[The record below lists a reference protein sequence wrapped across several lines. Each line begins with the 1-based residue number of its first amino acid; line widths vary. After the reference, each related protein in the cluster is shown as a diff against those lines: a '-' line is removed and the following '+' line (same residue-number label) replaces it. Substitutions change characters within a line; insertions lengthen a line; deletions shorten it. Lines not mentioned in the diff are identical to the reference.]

1 MSLTPTHE
9 PLAAAMFN
17 SRAESE
23 RSLTAP
29 LPAPR
34 YMAWWWWSG
43 LGFAG
48 LTVALWQA
56 GDGRP
61 AWKGDGLVGAVGQV
75 FGGVG
80 AVFKPT
86 KPGGASIGSRL
97 AFLLIL
103 LVLLYFL
110 WRATRAWLAYKPG
123 AVDVQQLE
131 DATPLGTPKPSNV
144 DLTARLR
151 RRLSDSSMY
160 PPATLPAQAPAE
172 SFLEL
177 LGDVEIDPDKLGTAL
192 PKLLGRLRPKLA
204 YRVSGILQY
213 RDGAPDPYGMT
224 VTVTA
229 FLFGGSR
236 AKDVWGSD
244 WDDVIRKAGSWTVS
258 TLLPVT
264 RAGRLPPW
272 RRWWGQ
278 ELKPELYEAY
288 QEANTLSREGR
299 HHEAL
304 EQYFTAVRLDPVNP
318 YLRAE
323 LAETQEKMGLHI
335 DALDTCQRALTL
347 DGQSARGYRKRLWL
361 SHWNPHPRRLRY
373 FLHPRRYRELI
384 GLRYRNSIILG
395 TAETTARQWVAGAGT
410 NGRQTCENLVPL
422 LVDRYWPAALGLDGR
437 RIPLRRKERKRRKDA
452 GRNSLRQTLRSGNS
466 AAIRLVMQRAA
477 VQETARLA
485 SDDAWAR
492 VWLYWPARLWS
503 WIRFCWPVSYYQSV
517 RGTPSP
523 VTRGAFHINRK
534 VWAPLRLTWATSAYD
549 ATRKARKETH
559 PYKWRWPYTWRLPV
573 SRLSWEGL
581 EIRSLRWRLRLAAL
595 LWTRRDWHTHYNAAC
610 VYAVAM
616 YAHRWDRSTQ
626 RQLAARAIAHLAQ
639 AILATRG
646 TAATVERSWL
656 VEEDPDLALLRHKGT
671 RPNTHFNNFVRT
683 VYPSAEAFEQSPPST
698 RTDEQLREYDYR
710 LLVEIA
716 KVMQEVWNQRCDQGE
731 ADIQCATE
739 WLRVERSMWKSVW
752 EIADPGSRRRWQDR
766 VSFIRYLQANCQ
778 PVATSALGFPPP
790 LVPEEKAGQNGH
802 PDSDGIEKTLTAL
815 QRDLEGRRGLARAN
829 GFLGRPFT
837 NCQQGQQV
845 LRAAATDGV
854 TQLSAKR
861 VQRLS
866 TGYAAAWQ
874 TLDDW
879 LEGEASHEAFRQALT
894 DVPQLTRRRVTA
906 LREARTLRI

>member
-1 MSLTPTHE
+1 
-9 PLAAAMFN
+9 MFH

-23 RSLTAP
+23 RSLSAP

-34 YMAWWWWSG
+34 YVAWWWWSG

-48 LTVALWQA
+48 LIAALWRA

-61 AWKGDGLVGAVGQV
+61 AWGGGGLVGFTGQV
-75 FGGVG
+75 FGGLG

-97 AFLLIL
+97 AFVLIL

-131 DATPLGTPKPSNV
+131 DATPEGTPKPSDV

-177 LGDVEIDPDKLGTAL
+177 LGDVEINPEKLGTAL

-204 YRVSGILQY
+204 YRVSGVLQY
-213 RDGAPDPYGMT
+213 RDGTPDPYGMT

-236 AKDVWGSD
+236 SKDVWGSD

-278 ELKPELYEAY
+278 EIAYELYEAY
-288 QEANTLSREGR
+288 QEANALSRAGR

-304 EQYFTAVRLDPVNP
+304 EQYFRAVRLDPTNP

-347 DGQSARGYRKRLWL
+347 DGQSLLGYHKRLWL

-373 FLHPRRYRELI
+373 FLHPHVYRDLI

-395 TAETTARQWVAGAGT
+395 TAETTARQWAEGAGT
-410 NGRQTCENLVPL
+410 HGWQTCENLIPL
-422 LVDRYWPAALGLDGR
+422 FVNRYWPAALGVAP
-437 RIPLRRKERKRRKDA
+437 RIPLRRKRRKERAEA
-452 GRNSLRQTLRSGNS
+452 GRDSLEKTLWRRDP
-466 AAIRLVMQRAA
+466 AEIRVVMQRVA

-485 SDDAWAR
+485 ADDAWAR

-503 WIRFCWPVSYYQSV
+503 WVRFFWPAAYYQSV
-517 RGTPSP
+517 RGAPSR
-523 VTRGAFHINRK
+523 VTRGAFHINRR

-549 ATRKARKETH
+549 ASTGQGPRTT
-559 PYKWRWPYTWRLPV
+559 PTYKWRWPYTWRLPV
-573 SRLSWEGL
+573 SRLDWDRL
-581 EIRSLRWRLRLAAL
+581 KIWSLRWRLGLSAL

-616 YAHRWDRSTQ
+616 NADQWDPADQ
-626 RQLAARAIAHLAQ
+626 GKLVGCALARLDHAVQ
-639 AILATRG
+639 ATRKE
-646 TAATVERSWL
+646 AATVERSWL
-656 VEEDPDLALLRHKGT
+656 VEEDPDLALLRAPGSLGN
-671 RPNTHFNNFVRT
+671 PHFTNFVRT
-683 VYPSAEAFEQSPPST
+683 MYPSAETFEQSPPSS
-698 RTDEQLREYDYR
+698 RTEAQLRAYDYR
-710 LLVEIA
+710 LLEEIS
-716 KVMQEVWNQRCDQGE
+716 KLMQEVWSQRHDQGDT
-731 ADIQCATE
+731 DIQRVAE
-739 WLRVERSMWKSVW
+739 WLRTERSIWKSVR
-752 EIADPGSRRRWQDR
+752 EIADPNSRRRWQDR

-778 PVATSALGFPPP
+778 PVAASAPGFPPP
-790 LVPEEKAGQNGH
+790 LVPEEKVTQDGH
-802 PDSDGIEKTLTAL
+802 SSSRLIEKRLTAL
-815 QRDLEGRRGLARAN
+815 QRDLERRWVVFRSPGTPS
-829 GFLGRPFT
+829 RPYG
-837 NCQQGQQV
+837 NCHKGQRV
-845 LRAAATDGV
+845 LREAAADGV
-854 TQLSAKR
+854 TRLDAR
-861 VQRLS
+861 AIQRLA

-879 LEGEASHEAFRQALT
+879 LAHEAKHRAFRQAVS